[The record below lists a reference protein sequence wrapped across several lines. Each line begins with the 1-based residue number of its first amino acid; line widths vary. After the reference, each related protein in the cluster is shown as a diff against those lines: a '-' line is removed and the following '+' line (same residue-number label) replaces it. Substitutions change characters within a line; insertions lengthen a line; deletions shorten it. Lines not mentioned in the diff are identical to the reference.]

1 MELENKNES
10 IKTELVERSV
20 SPEGKVETKGGEA
33 VLPLRVRGIKQTTNI
48 QFIVEILKKAKT
60 LNYKPQNSEDD
71 IFKIDDFLVEMA
83 VLKTNKKMYSE
94 HVYFFKVKTEK
105 QRWE

>member
-1 MELENKNES
+1 MELESKNES
-10 IKTELVERSV
+10 IKSELVDRSM
-20 SPEGKVETKGGEA
+20 SPEGKVETKGETA
-33 VLPLRVRGIKQTTNI
+33 PPLRVRGTKQTTNI

-60 LNYKPQNSEDD
+60 LNYKPQNSEED

-105 QRWE
+105 QKWE